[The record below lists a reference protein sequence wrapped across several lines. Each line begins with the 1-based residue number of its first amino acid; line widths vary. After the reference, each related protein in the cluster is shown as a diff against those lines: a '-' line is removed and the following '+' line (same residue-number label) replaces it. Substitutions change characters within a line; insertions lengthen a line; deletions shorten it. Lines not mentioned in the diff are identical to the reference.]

1 MWRSA
6 QDVDVEKEEPWCSW
20 LATHAHVR
28 RLDVGQLDDEAAA
41 TLVTATAGGRRLP
54 PDVVE
59 FVLRQCAGVPL
70 TIEQVRA
77 LRRSRAA
84 EWIAIGWRC
93 RTTPAAASPRAF
105 LFVLRGL

>member
-1 MWRSA
+1 MRRSM

-70 TIEQVRA
+70 TIEQVCSCARVLVRSCARVVFCVHRA
-77 LRRSRAA
+77 
-84 EWIAIGWRC
+84 RC
-93 RTTPAAASPRAF
+93 RA
-105 LFVLRGL
+105 